1 MERINKWL
9 ARLKIAHK
17 LILSGIVF
25 ALPIAVLLYYV
36 TAEYNRGIN
45 TSQREV
51 EGTALLEVCRSLRR
65 DLWEIESRSSL
76 ATQGGTNSPEG
87 SAGTRQRIGDAVATL
102 QRDED
107 AWTKELIDRLSG
119 LWRQIEASG
128 SAMTPAEQATL
139 DHQMVETTSDLILVI
154 LDDFSLTLD
163 PELDTYHLMNVTGPR
178 LLQSQAALSEA
189 GLVALKA
196 KAQGRR
202 LDARDLSQMQ
212 AQCGALVNA
221 DFPRMRYSLETALR
235 EDKRLHGADSSFQRR
250 VPPLFERYVEVATQ
264 FSLAV
269 SNSSEQAGVAP
280 DPERFVQMA
289 WAAEDAGVTLG
300 QTCTQELR
308 TLLLKRIAMERY
320 ARSEALLMS
329 LLCVGLAAGV
339 MVIVT
344 RNITRPLA
352 RVANLTTD
360 IAAGKVK
367 EAFNRMKSGEFREF
381 ISDDSPRGRAR
392 TRDEICKLIRSVSTM
407 TESLNGLLVKVM
419 QACNQVAGSA
429 TQAAAAVREVEAA
442 VSEQAASTNQVSA
455 TSKEIYATVQE
466 LARTMS
472 SVMKMASDAAHAAS
486 GGVSNL
492 DGIRSAIE
500 GLLSSSS
507 AMTRTFESINKK
519 TGNIDQVIAT
529 ITKVANR
536 TNLLSLNAAIEAE
549 KAGERAGG
557 FSVVALE
564 MRRLADQTAVA
575 ALDIEKQIR
584 ETQQAVRQG
593 VSSVESYAQRTQ
605 ASSTAVAEL
614 SSGLGQV
621 IEGTTKLGPQFE
633 AVNSGMQMQSQGAG
647 QIAEAMVKLREA
659 AGQTKESMVEFRKVA
674 EDLRNAVRELQAEV
688 GRFSTAS

>member
-1 MERINKWL
+1 VERINKWL

-17 LILSGIVF
+17 LILSSIVF
-25 ALPIAVLLYYV
+25 ALPIAILLYYV
-36 TAEYNRGIN
+36 TAQYNRGIH
-45 TSQREV
+45 TCQREV
-51 EGTALLEVCRSLRR
+51 AGTAALEVCPGLLR
-65 DLWEIESRSSL
+65 DLREVQSRANL
-76 ATQGGTNSPEG
+76 A
-87 SAGTRQRIGDAVATL
+87 SAGATSSPDGLAETRKRVDDAVATL
-102 QRDED
+102 QRGED
-107 AWTKELIDRLSG
+107 AWTKDLIDRLSG

-128 SAMTPAEQATL
+128 SAMTLAEQAAL
-139 DHQMVETTSDLILVI
+139 DRRIVETTTQLVPVI
-154 LDDFSLTLD
+154 LDDSSLILD
-163 PELDTYHLMNVTGPR
+163 SELHTYYLMNVTGPL
-178 LLQSQAALSEA
+178 LLQAQGAVAEA
-189 GLVALKA
+189 GSVALKA

-202 LDARDLSQMQ
+202 LDARDLSQLQ
-212 AQCGALVNA
+212 AQCGALVNTT
-221 DFPRMRYSLETALR
+221 FPRMRYSLETALR
-235 EDKRLHGADSSFQRR
+235 EDKRLHGADSSFQKS
-250 VPPLFERYVEVATQ
+250 VPPLFERYVELATQ

-280 DPERFVQMA
+280 DPDRFLQMA
-289 WAAEDAGVTLG
+289 SAAEDAGVTLG
-300 QTCTQELR
+300 ETCTKELR
-308 TLLLKRIAMERY
+308 TLLSERIAEDRH

-352 RVANLTTD
+352 RVVNLTTD
-360 IAAGKVK
+360 IATGKVK
-367 EAFNRMKSGEFREF
+367 EAFERLKSGEFREF
-381 ISDDSPRGRAR
+381 IPDDDPGGHAR
-392 TRDEICKLIRSVSTM
+392 TRDETCKLIRSVSTM

-442 VSEQAASTNQVSA
+442 VAEQAASTNEVSA

-466 LARTMS
+466 LARTMG
-472 SVMKMASDAAHAAS
+472 SVMKMASDAAHTAS
-486 GGVSNL
+486 GGVSSL
-492 DGIRSAIE
+492 DGIRSAID
-500 GLLSSSS
+500 GLISSSG
-507 AMTRTFESINKK
+507 AMTRTFESINEKA
-519 TGNIDQVIAT
+519 GNIDQVITT

-549 KAGERAGG
+549 KAGEKAGG

-584 ETQQAVRQG
+584 EMQQAVREG
-593 VSSVESYAQRTQ
+593 VSSVESYAQQTQ
-605 ASSTAVAEL
+605 ASSAAVTEL

-647 QIAEAMVKLREA
+647 QIAEAMVNLGEA
-659 AGQTKESMVEFRKVA
+659 ASQTKASMAEFREVA
-674 EDLRNAVRELQAEV
+674 VDLHNAVRELQAEV
-688 GRFSTAS
+688 GRFSIAS

>member
-17 LILSGIVF
+17 LILSSVVF
-25 ALPIAVLLYYV
+25 ALPIAILLYYV
-36 TAEYNRGIN
+36 TAQYNRGIHL
-45 TSQREV
+45 SQREV
-51 EGTALLEVCRSLRR
+51 AGTAALEVCPGLLR
-65 DLWEIESRSSL
+65 DLREVQSRANL
-76 ATQGGTNSPEG
+76 A
-87 SAGTRQRIGDAVATL
+87 SAGATSSPDGLAETRKRVDDAVATL
-102 QRDED
+102 QRGED
-107 AWTKELIDRLSG
+107 AWTKDLIDRLSG

-128 SAMTPAEQATL
+128 SAMTLAEQAAL
-139 DHQMVETTSDLILVI
+139 DRRIVETTTQLVPVI
-154 LDDFSLTLD
+154 LDDSSLILD
-163 PELDTYHLMNVTGPR
+163 SELHTYYLMNVTGPL
-178 LLQSQAALSEA
+178 LLQSQAAVAEA
-189 GLVALKA
+189 GSVALKA
-196 KAQGRR
+196 KAQGRH
-202 LDARDLSQMQ
+202 LDARDLSQLQ
-212 AQCGALVNA
+212 AQCGALVNTT
-221 DFPRMRYSLETALR
+221 FPRMRYSLETALR
-235 EDKRLHGADSSFQRR
+235 EDKRLHGADSSFQKS
-250 VPPLFERYVEVATQ
+250 VPPLFERYVELATQ

-280 DPERFVQMA
+280 DPDRFLQMA
-289 WAAEDAGVTLG
+289 SAAEDAGVTLG
-300 QTCTQELR
+300 ETCTEELR
-308 TLLLKRIAMERY
+308 TLLSERIAEDRH

-352 RVANLTTD
+352 RVVNLTTD
-360 IAAGKVK
+360 IATGKVK
-367 EAFNRMKSGEFREF
+367 EAFDRLKSGEFREF
-381 ISDDSPRGRAR
+381 IPDDDPGGHAR
-392 TRDEICKLIRSVSTM
+392 TRDETCKLIRSVSTM

-442 VSEQAASTNQVSA
+442 VAEQAASTNEVSA

-466 LARTMS
+466 LARTMG
-472 SVMKMASDAAHAAS
+472 SVMKMASDAAHTAS
-486 GGVSNL
+486 GGVSSL
-492 DGIRSAIE
+492 DGIRSAID
-500 GLLSSSS
+500 GLISSSG
-507 AMTRTFESINKK
+507 AMTRTFESINEKA
-519 TGNIDQVIAT
+519 GNIDQVITT

-549 KAGERAGG
+549 KAGEKAGG

-584 ETQQAVRQG
+584 EMQQAVREG
-593 VSSVESYAQRTQ
+593 VSSVESYAQQTQ
-605 ASSTAVAEL
+605 ASSAAVTEL

-647 QIAEAMVKLREA
+647 QIAEAMVNLGEA
-659 AGQTKESMVEFRKVA
+659 ASQTKASMAEFREVA
-674 EDLRNAVRELQAEV
+674 VDLHNAVRELQAEV
-688 GRFSTAS
+688 GRFSIAS

>member
-1 MERINKWL
+1 VERINRWL

-36 TAEYNRGIN
+36 TTQYSVGIH

-51 EGTALLEVCRSLRR
+51 EGTALLEVCPGLLR
-65 DLWEIESRSSL
+65 DLREIGSRAGL
-76 ATQGGTNSPEG
+76 ATAGATSSPDGLVE
-87 SAGTRQRIGDAVATL
+87 TRQRIADAVATL
-102 QRDED
+102 QRGED
-107 AWTKELIDRLSG
+107 AGTKDLIDRLAG
-119 LWRQIEASG
+119 LSKQLEASG
-128 SAMTPAEQATL
+128 SAMTPAEQAAL
-139 DHQMVETTSDLILVI
+139 DRQMVETTTQLVPVI
-154 LDDFSLTLD
+154 LDDFSLILD
-163 PELDTYHLMNVTGPR
+163 PALYTMEFISFTEQ
-178 LLQSQAALSEA
+178 LLPQSQAALAEA
-189 GLVALKA
+189 GSVALGA

-202 LDARDLSQMQ
+202 LDARDLSQLQ
-212 AQCGALVNA
+212 AQCGALVNTT
-221 DFPRMRYSLETALR
+221 FPRMRYSLETALR
-235 EDKRLHGADSSFQRR
+235 EDKRLHGADSSFQKS
-250 VPPLFERYVEVATQ
+250 VPPLFERYIELATK

-269 SNSSEQAGVAP
+269 SNSSEQSGAALGP
-280 DPERFVQMA
+280 DRFVEMA
-289 WAAEDAGVTLG
+289 SAAQDAGVTLG
-300 QTCTQELR
+300 ETSTKELR
-308 TLLLKRIAMERY
+308 TLLLGRIAEDR
-320 ARSEALLMS
+320 RSQFETLLMS

-352 RVANLTTD
+352 RIVSLTTE

-367 EAFNRMKSGEFREF
+367 QALDRLKSGEFREF
-381 ISDDSPRGRAR
+381 ISDDDRGGQAR

-407 TESLNGLLVKVM
+407 TESLNGLLLKVM

-429 TQAAAAVREVEAA
+429 TEMAAGVREVEAA
-442 VSEQAASTNQVSA
+442 VTEQASSTSEVSA
-455 TSKEIYATVQE
+455 TSKEIHATVQE
-466 LARTMS
+466 LARTMG
-472 SVMKMASDAAHAAS
+472 SVTNMASDAAHTAS

-492 DGIRSAIE
+492 EGIRSAID
-500 GLLSSSS
+500 GLLSSSA
-507 AMTRTFESINKK
+507 AMARTFESINEK
-519 TGNIDQVIAT
+519 TANIDKVITT

-549 KAGERAGG
+549 KAGEKAGG

-564 MRRLADQTAVA
+564 MRRLADQTAIA

-584 ETQQAVRQG
+584 EMQQAVRQG
-593 VSSVESYAQRTQ
+593 VSSVESYAQQTQ

-647 QIAEAMVKLREA
+647 QIAEAMVNLREA
-659 AGQTKESMVEFRKVA
+659 VGQTKASMAEFRKVA
-674 EDLRNAVRELQAEV
+674 EDLNGAVRELQAEV